1 MANFKNKILSK
12 YQVLSRWPS
21 SNKLGY
27 GWLSPEGEFV
37 SLTPS
42 VNTHEYMAGD
52 ILKKEYPGQIEHPEK
67 KEAMQYLF
75 KKGWVRV
82 AFDSMDIEN
91 VKDAK
96 NSVIEHLS
104 KFDPKNEIKIHFP
117 NLEHTVTM
125 DIGDFLNEIHD
136 QGFSPFRRRHWL
148 AASLTSFCDRSFE
161 IPSLA
166 IYSKDG
172 KKFYIDRR
180 LPTDFQG
187 QDPAIF
193 LLTHEITEK
202 ALRDRLGFDY
212 EKAHEIATCAEKCS
226 VEQTGLEWIEYQQ
239 WVEEWVTKLG
249 NTAKKENMPPDIAEI
264 NDADGKNI
272 KREVFP

>member
-1 MANFKNKILSK
+1 MANFKYKILSK

-27 GWLSPEGEFV
+27 GWLSPEGNFV
-37 SLTPS
+37 NFSPSLI
-42 VNTHEYMAGD
+42 THEELAED
-52 ILKKEYPGQIEHPEK
+52 ILKKNYPSLKEHPEK

-82 AFDSMDIEN
+82 AFDGMDIEN
-91 VKDAK
+91 VKEAK
-96 NSVIEHLS
+96 DSVIEHLV

-125 DIGDFLNEIHD
+125 EIGDFLNEIQD
-136 QGFSPFRRRHWL
+136 AGFSPFRKRHWL
-148 AASLTSFCDRSFE
+148 AASTSFCDRSFE
-161 IPSLA
+161 VPSLA

-202 ALRDRLGFDY
+202 ALRDRLGFNY

-226 VEQTGLEWIEYQQ
+226 VEQAGLEWIEYQQ

-249 NTAKKENMPPDIAEI
+249 NTAKKELLPPDIEDI
-264 NDADGKNI
+264 DDADGENI
-272 KREVFP
+272 KREIFP